1 MQQGVHTHA
10 RVLVAIRRGALNGEE
25 DLAPEVRF
33 ARSLVQTRRMSL
45 TLLFKQHMPLA
56 TRIGMRLLY
65 HGIDRGR
72 VANSRRA
79 EEVRLSV
86 FSFHA
91 RRPLWLTIMLCRSS
105 SGGQSAKVRRGRS
118 QAPRAGLADPRTA
131 GRKFDDDKHAY
142 ERIQAFVRTYNSA

>member
-1 MQQGVHTHA
+1 
-10 RVLVAIRRGALNGEE
+10 
-25 DLAPEVRF
+25 
-33 ARSLVQTRRMSL
+33 
-45 TLLFKQHMPLA
+45 MPLA

-91 RRPLWLTIMLCRSS
+91 RRPLWLTMMLCRSS
-105 SGGQSAKVRRGRS
+105 SGGQPAKVRRGRS
-118 QAPRAGLADPRTA
+118 QAHRAGLADPRAA
-131 GRKFDDDKHAY
+131 GRKFDDHKHAY
-142 ERIQAFVRTYNSA
+142 ERIQAFIRTYNSALPVVCPEGRRPSLSVSVR